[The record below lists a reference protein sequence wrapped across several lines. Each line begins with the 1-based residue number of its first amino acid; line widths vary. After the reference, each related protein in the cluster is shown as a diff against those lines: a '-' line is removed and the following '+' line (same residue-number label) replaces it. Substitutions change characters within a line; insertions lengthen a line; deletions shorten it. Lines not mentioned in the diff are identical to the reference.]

1 MSGSAAHF
9 FLGFLSLTIQ
19 LQPLKLEKLEL
30 WVGSSHFFAGIFP
43 GHAHTQKLPHGK
55 FSRSRVLHPRAQTSR
70 KFTMR

>member
-55 FSRSRVLHPRAQTSR
+55 FSRSLGTGMQHPTSR